1 MTSGPQNRRNH
12 TRINLTVRTIVELGD
27 KALRLSATL
36 LDISLG
42 GARLKIGDLADF
54 SVQQIEVTFNGLR
67 TIADVVWC
75 RAGEIGLRF
84 RETATDAQSA
94 VTFFENVILC
104 EYRSHAPTA
113 RAWQDRE
120 VHS

>member
-12 TRINLTVRTIVELGD
+12 TRINLTGRTIVGLGD

-54 SVQQIEVTFNGLR
+54 SIRQIEVTFNGLR
-67 TIADVVWC
+67 TIADIVWC

-84 RETATDAQSA
+84 RETTTDAQSA
-94 VTFFENVILC
+94 VTFFESVILC

-113 RAWQDRE
+113 RSLQDTA
-120 VHS
+120 VHC

>member
-1 MTSGPQNRRNH
+1 MTSGPQNRRIH
-12 TRINLTVRTIVELGD
+12 TRINLTGRTVVELGD

-42 GARLKIGDLADF
+42 GARLRIGDLADF
-54 SVQQIEVTFNGLR
+54 SVQQIEVTFNGMR
-67 TIADVVWC
+67 TIADIVWC

-84 RETATDAQSA
+84 RKTATETNSA

-113 RAWQDRE
+113 RDVQGTA
-120 VHS
+120 VHC

>member
-12 TRINLTVRTIVELGD
+12 TRINLTGRTIVELGD
-27 KALRLSATL
+27 TARHLSATL

-42 GARLKIGDLADF
+42 GARLRIGELADWA
-54 SVQQIEVTFNGLR
+54 VRQVAVTFNGLR

-75 RAGEIGLRF
+75 RGGEIGLRF
-84 RETATDAQSA
+84 RDTPDEANSA
-94 VTFFENVILC
+94 VSFFENVILC

-113 RAWQDRE
+113 RAWQGSP
-120 VHS
+120 VQA